1 MRVSTESGHAS
12 ILVLGTCFIC
22 FAVAG
27 LAVDGMRVLLER
39 RSLQALADSA
49 ARAGASVLDVEQLY
63 RGRSATAGLDPE
75 RARSRAAEMLE
86 RRPLDRAEIWA
97 STARVLVEVRRTI
110 DPTFLRAIGIRG
122 LPVRAS
128 AAAEPVFGELSGAK

>member
-1 MRVSTESGHAS
+1 MRPATEGGHAS
-12 ILVLGTCFIC
+12 ILVLGTCLVC
-22 FAVAG
+22 FAVGG

-49 ARAGASVLDVEQLY
+49 ARAGASMLDVDDMY
-63 RGRSATAGLDPE
+63 RDGPGAAGLDAE
-75 RARSRAAEMLE
+75 KARRRVAEMLE
-86 RRPLDRAEIWA
+86 GRPLDRAAVSA

-110 DPTFLRAIGIRG
+110 DPTFLRAVGIRG

-128 AAAEPVFGELSGAK
+128 AAAKPVFGEL